1 MEVTLAWP
9 TAPGAAATR
18 LTEDDFDWKAAD
30 RATLTKP
37 LALVAADADCTLAIT
52 GAHVVSAAL
61 VSNARSVEVSAGAAP
76 ATTQY
81 KGTVRGEPQKQ
92 PHRFRAD
99 LKALDAPFVTLK
111 LLSRKGDA
119 QTLSI
124 DSLEIVVDAA
134 APAPAAPP
142 PPPARAAATAASAS
156 SSSHQKTLLAG
167 AALLD
172 AAERRLTA
180 HVDAACARVQR
191 HLGAK
196 LDAQGAALA
205 RLEAAVARLGT
216 RPAAARSEA
225 AVAAPRAAVIPRTAA
240 DDGAVGAALKK
251 TTVRCGDHAMTLFVR
266 APDSKLA
273 PPADGAD
280 ADATGLE
287 LWGGG
292 RYLANFLTIRPGVV
306 KGCRV
311 LELGAGVG
319 LPGLVA
325 SRCGAAEVLLT
336 DGDARAVKLLEK
348 NVAANPSSECPVE
361 AAVLAYGAAPPPPSE
376 SNLPTVVLA
385 ADALYVSR
393 HCAPFGDTLNAAL
406 QTPKDV
412 CYLAHEP
419 RRAWSQGPDG
429 PVQDATDD
437 VLDAFLDL
445 CCDLDVS
452 EVGRTGK
459 VQLYRIARP

>member
-9 TAPGAAATR
+9 TTPGGAPTR
-18 LTEDDFDWKAAD
+18 LTEDDFDWKSAD

-61 VSNARSVEVSAGAAP
+61 VSNARSVEVSAGSTP
-76 ATTQY
+76 ATTAY
-81 KGTVRGEPQKQ
+81 KGTVRGDQQKQ
-92 PHRFRAD
+92 PHRFRAE

-119 QTLSI
+119 RTLSI
-124 DSLEIVVDAA
+124 DSLEIVIDAT
-134 APAPAAPP
+134 APAPAPPP

-180 HVDAACARVQR
+180 HVDAACARVER

-196 LDAQGAALA
+196 LDAQGAALS

-216 RPAAARSEA
+216 RPAAARSEAA

-266 APDSKLA
+266 APDATLA

-280 ADATGLE
+280 ADGTGLE

-348 NVAANPSSECPVE
+348 NVAANPSECPVE
-361 AAVLAYGAAPPPPSE
+361 TEILAYGAAPPPPSDPK
-376 SNLPTVVLA
+376 LATVILA

-419 RRAWSQGPDG
+419 RRAWSQGPNG